1 MPYNLIEEIG
11 RGGMGCVYRGQDKD
25 TGEIVAIKM
34 MRNNV
39 TCYRTFREIFRREV
53 EALSCMNNPS
63 VVKLAGNPYK
73 DSKGNFYLPMEFI
86 RGETIAQYVR
96 KKGNLSEEEAISI
109 MCRILDAMD
118 YVHKHAWIDKNG
130 NPVKD
135 SNGRVRK
142 GCIHRDIKP
151 SNIMIRPNGSVCI
164 IDFGIAKD
172 AAIGAT
178 GETVGQIMGTNGYMS
193 PEQANGLNIDLRTDI
208 YSLGCVFYFMLTGEH
223 AIPTSQNKEKTLQA
237 IINDKAPIPSHTVP
251 GISDKTDAVFLK
263 AVDKN
268 MSKRYQ
274 SVADFRKALSSES
287 QLPPP
292 PSVPTIT
299 IGRDKENDIRID
311 SRYRD
316 VSRKHLIIRGCN
328 GFIEIEDISTR
339 GTGINGHHL
348 HKGKQR
354 VDLNSVDLLPE
365 VSLAGVF
372 ELNWGDV
379 FEKLKAKGWIVDKPQ
394 PDDEENIGVGWAIIC
409 FLIPLIGWMLWG
421 AWKEDHPQKASQAAK
436 WAWAGLAVNIIELF
450 VILQL

>member
-1 MPYNLIEEIG
+1 MMQYNLIEEIG
-11 RGGMGCVYRGQDKD
+11 RGGMGCVYRGQDKN
-25 TGEIVAIKM
+25 TGDIVAIKM

-39 TCYRTFREIFRREV
+39 TCYPAFRKIFLREV

-63 VVKLAGNPYK
+63 VVKLAGEPYK

-86 RGETIAQYVR
+86 RGETIAQYVQ
-96 KKGNLSEEEAISI
+96 KKGRLSEAEAISI

-118 YVHKHAWIDKNG
+118 YVHTHKWIDKKG

-135 SNGRVRK
+135 SHGRVTM

-151 SNIMIRPNGSVCI
+151 SNIMIRPNGSICI

-178 GETVGQIMGTNGYMS
+178 GETIGQIIGTNGYMS

-208 YSLGCVFYFMLTGEH
+208 YSLGCVFYFMLTGKH
-223 AIPTSQNKEKTLQA
+223 AISTSQNKEKTLQA
-237 IINDKAPIPSHTVP
+237 VINEKVPNPSDIIP
-251 GISDKTDAVFLK
+251 GISSKTDAIFLK

-274 SVADFRKALSSES
+274 CVADFRKALSSES
-287 QLPPP
+287 QP
-292 PSVPTIT
+292 PSAPTIT
-299 IGRDKENDIRID
+299 IGRDKENDIRIE

-316 VSRKHLIIRGCN
+316 VSRRHLIIRALN
-328 GFIEIEDISTR
+328 NSIEIDDISKR

-348 HKGKQR
+348 HNGTQR
-354 VDLNSVDLLPE
+354 IEFKSVDILPE

-372 ELNWGDV
+372 ELNWEEV

-394 PDDEENIGVGWAIIC
+394 PVDEESLGVGWAIIC

-421 AWKEDHPQKASQAAK
+421 IWKENHLKKASQAAK
-436 WAWAGLAVNIIELF
+436 WAWVGFAINVIELF
-450 VILQL
+450 VIPQL